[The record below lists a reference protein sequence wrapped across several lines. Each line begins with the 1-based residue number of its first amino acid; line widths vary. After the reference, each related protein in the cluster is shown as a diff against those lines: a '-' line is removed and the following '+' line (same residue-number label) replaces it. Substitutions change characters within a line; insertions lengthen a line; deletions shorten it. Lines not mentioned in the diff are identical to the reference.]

1 MDQEEDGR
9 ETTLMPKRAPNFK
22 IEETKF
28 LFTKFKS
35 NKGILFATLGPV
47 LIFAKKMEEWMIV
60 RNYLISAGYPKRSKE
75 QQKLENQSSLT

>member
-47 LIFAKKMEEWMIV
+47 LIFAKKMEE
-60 RNYLISAGYPKRSKE
+60 
-75 QQKLENQSSLT
+75 